1 MISPLFAGLRAA
13 EIHPAETLKPAA
25 YSDESFCRKRTDGSA
40 QIIKTPACKP
50 RANCLN
56 PKES

>member
-1 MISPLFAGLRAA
+1 MISPLFAGLHGA
-13 EIHPAETLKPAA
+13 EIHPAETRKKAA
-25 YSDESFCRKRTDGSA
+25 YSDESSRRKRTDASA
-40 QIIKTPACKP
+40 QIIKTSACKP

>member
-1 MISPLFAGLRAA
+1 MLSPLIAGLRDA
-13 EIHPAETLKPAA
+13 EIHPAGTLKRAA
-25 YSDESFCRKRTDGSA
+25 YSDESSHRKLSSGGADR
-40 QIIKTPACKP
+40 QKPACKP

>member
-1 MISPLFAGLRAA
+1 MISPLFVGLRGA
-13 EIHPAETLKPAA
+13 EIHPAETVKLAA
-25 YSDESFCRKRTDGSA
+25 YSDESVCRKRADGSA
-40 QIIKTPACKP
+40 QIVKTPACKP